1 MKLNEYVE
9 TLLLGFN
16 TSVKSNTLSSKEY
29 EYKQLTISSINSCFI
44 NHNELKTIASGNR
57 IDDKFFTKIGDIIIC
72 CKQPY
77 NVIYIDEE
85 KDENILVPSNFI
97 ILRDIKTNKTFLYNF
112 LVCFR
117 STLLSNK
124 KEDGGNDNI
133 TKTEVEDF
141 EIPVLSNETIEKLSK
156 VAKRINKRQ
165 SLYSSLIDNDKEL
178 ITSLYRKEGVIEND

>member
-1 MKLNEYVE
+1 MKLNEYVD

-29 EYKQLTISSINSCFI
+29 EYKQLTISSISSCFI
-44 NHNELKTIASGNR
+44 NHNELKTIASGNK

-156 VAKRINKRQ
+156 VAERINKRQ

>member
-1 MKLNEYVE
+1 MKLNEYVD

-44 NHNELKTIASGNR
+44 NHNELKTIASGNK

-156 VAKRINKRQ
+156 VAERINKRQ

>member
-1 MKLNEYVE
+1 MKLNEYVD

-117 STLLSNK
+117 TTLLSNK

-156 VAKRINKRQ
+156 VAERINKRQ

>member
-1 MKLNEYVE
+1 MRLNEYVD

-44 NHNELKTIASGNR
+44 NHNELKTIASGNK

-156 VAKRINKRQ
+156 VAERINKRQ

-178 ITSLYRKEGVIEND
+178 ITSLYRKEGVIEHD

>member
-1 MKLNEYVE
+1 MKLNEYVD

-16 TSVKSNTLSSKEY
+16 TSVKGNTLSSKEY

-156 VAKRINKRQ
+156 VAERINKRQ